1 MSNAVSFMDIT
12 RQHVELLPARTVLSM
27 VCCTPSTGTTAAN
40 GTAGTTT
47 TTATP
52 TATGTSSAGGTGSAP
67 VSATGNPI
75 LIFFVAGNQYN
86 TLTSAAGSTGA
97 AAAPSTVGT
106 ATGGVS

>member
-1 MSNAVSFMDIT
+1 MSNALSFMEIT

-40 GTAGTTT
+40 GAAGTT

-52 TATGTSSAGGTGSAP
+52 TATGTAGVGGTGTAP
-67 VSATGNPI
+67 ASATGNPI

-86 TLTSAAGSTGA
+86 TLTGAAGSTSG